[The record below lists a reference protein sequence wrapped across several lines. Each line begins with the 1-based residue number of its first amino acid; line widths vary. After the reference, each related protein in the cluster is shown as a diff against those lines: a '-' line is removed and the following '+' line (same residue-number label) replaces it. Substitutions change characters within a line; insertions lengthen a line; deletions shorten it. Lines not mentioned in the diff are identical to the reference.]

1 MPRVSL
7 SIISIT
13 GGHITN
19 TLCDHDS
26 QFFKVVVVEKA
37 VIFGAVVFSVQLNFT
52 CCENIVCMFII

>member
-37 VIFGAVVFSVQLNFT
+37 VTFGAVVFSVQLKF
-52 CCENIVCMFII
+52 IVCMFII